1 MFKPD
6 PALCTVVNWAWDIVL
21 VDNLGGGGQ
30 KVVLDYGN
38 KPYSLRLQSY
48 CL

>member
-21 VDNLGGGGQ
+21 VDNLGGGAKSGT
-30 KVVLDYGN
+30 
-38 KPYSLRLQSY
+38 
-48 CL
+48 